1 MIVSLAG
8 APVEAPATKRWARQD
23 LNLRPL
29 ACEASALPLSHAPG
43 NPRVAPK
50 EWATARAR
58 VAPPPSPDL
67 AARTPFHRIKEQTVS
82 HPARPVRK
90 ASPRRETDC
99 ERANGRSEA
108 PRATRDCAGRRGML
122 P

>member
-1 MIVSLAG
+1 MNKDDSELCGVTFEG
-8 APVEAPATKRWARQD
+8 PATRWWARQV

-29 ACEASALPLSHAPG
+29 ACEASALPLSYAPG

-67 AARTPFHRIKEQTVS
+67 AARTPFPQVKRQIVS
-82 HPARPVRK
+82 HRGRPVRK
-90 ASPRRETDC
+90 TKPGS
-99 ERANGRSEA
+99 G
-108 PRATRDCAGRRGML
+108 
-122 P
+122 